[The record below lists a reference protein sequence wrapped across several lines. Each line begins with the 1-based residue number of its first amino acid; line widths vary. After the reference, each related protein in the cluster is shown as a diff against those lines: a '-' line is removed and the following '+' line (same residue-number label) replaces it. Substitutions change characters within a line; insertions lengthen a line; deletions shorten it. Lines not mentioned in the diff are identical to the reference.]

1 MYTPPNG
8 NIVQENR
15 PADKTVFAFFAELQE
30 RGIIR
35 DRKNRLDRPRQEG
48 CIIKKTKNLFTS
60 LLLPAVPSAYQR
72 EERIKTCAITRKEG
86 DTAMMSRILIHLFDQ
101 QYKKRNRDLQQ
112 VIDAVHDRYFRRS
125 LTMGEL
131 ELVAGAGRP
140 ESTRN
145 QNENGEK
152 ENRLP

>member
-1 MYTPPNG
+1 
-8 NIVQENR
+8 
-15 PADKTVFAFFAELQE
+15 
-30 RGIIR
+30 
-35 DRKNRLDRPRQEG
+35 
-48 CIIKKTKNLFTS
+48 
-60 LLLPAVPSAYQR
+60 
-72 EERIKTCAITRKEG
+72 
-86 DTAMMSRILIHLFDQ
+86 MMSRILIHLFDQ

-140 ESTRN
+140 ESTLNR
-145 QNENGEK
+145 NENGEK